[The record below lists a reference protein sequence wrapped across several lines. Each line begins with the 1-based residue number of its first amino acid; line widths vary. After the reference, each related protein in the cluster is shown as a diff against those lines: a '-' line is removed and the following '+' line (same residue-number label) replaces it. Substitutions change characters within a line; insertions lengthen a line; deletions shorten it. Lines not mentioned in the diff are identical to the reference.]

1 MHTRI
6 PAFFF
11 CFFYLFSSLAL
22 ASPLIRIVPQGEDV
36 PSDQRIRLEFDR
48 PMIPLGQAEA
58 ANVPVRISPEVK
70 GQWRWTDP
78 QTLSFRPDPEEKL
91 KPATRYRV
99 DVNAGLVALDGTAV
113 KPVKE
118 KTFITTRP
126 EIRHGFFHKWLD
138 ELTPVFELQ
147 ANMPLTRS
155 SVEKA
160 VVFHTGGGFH
170 PVKVSAA
177 GDLPNAAIA
186 TSWIIQPARPLPANE
201 KTELMVKKG
210 LRTPEGDM
218 PGKEIRNLRN
228 FVTFPAP
235 EFLGLRYAT
244 LNGENIFIPASSE
257 DQITKDGPPQ
267 PADPQGYAELLF
279 STPVRISQAT
289 QNITFTP
296 PLPGINKP
304 WEDYYDYDPT
314 RSLHTEDS
322 TYGISLPATPLPLQ
336 DYTIHVS
343 GVMTDAFKRKMG
355 ETRIAR
361 FHTDRLKPSFYLP
374 TSTAVLEKG
383 MDSELPIS
391 FTNIKNYRIQG
402 SAMDKGGFYPVDT
415 GYMQTGI
422 PENTS
427 ATLAAG
433 IRNILTES
441 GILSAE
447 VQTDP
452 EVSTWEGASRFLT
465 IVSPWQVVVKIG
477 HFNSLIWV
485 TDLRTG
491 QPVSGITIRLL
502 EGHEKNL
509 EISDEEIATTR
520 TNAEG
525 IALLP
530 GTAELDPEQK
540 TAGRGE
546 YREDKPL
553 WFLEASSEK
562 DLVLFPL
569 DWRFSLNPWQ
579 ISDTPIFSSA
589 RAPLGHIK
597 SWGLTAQGIYRT
609 GETMDYKIYVRNQD
623 LHGLIPPPLSG
634 WTLKVLDPGNQ
645 EIFRKDDFP
654 LSAFGT
660 FHGSLSI
667 PENGRVGRYSFELSH
682 KDTDKILRP
691 LSVMVTDFSTAP
703 FRVQADIAALQAKP
717 GDKVTFKATASLHAG
732 GAYTEAP
739 VRIRSHIRS
748 RPFTPDSP
756 ALKDFYFDSNNGREN
771 LPVKTLADLSRR
783 LDDKGRSKAQ
793 IKIPETD
800 LAFGTLTLEAG
811 VSDERGKTV
820 SASTSIPFEGRDMLV
835 GIKALDWMQKSGKSA
850 EFRVVVVN
858 PKGKIIPDI
867 PIRFIAER
875 QDVSVVRAR
884 SAGDAYTP
892 RHSIEWKEV
901 ATGSLVSGEKPK
913 DAVFT
918 PDTPGR
924 WRVRVEIEDSLGRTH
939 KTSIPVWVSGP
950 GTVIWESPEDL
961 RVELVPEKTEL
972 QVGDTARILIKN
984 PFPGAKALISV
995 ERYGVL
1001 RHEVRTL
1008 ENAAEVIEIPMG
1020 PAMLPGCYV
1029 SVSILSPRVEGSL
1042 PPEKGP
1048 DLGKPS
1054 FRSGYLYLS
1063 VRPEEQKIPVS
1074 VNMDRESYKPGETV
1088 HVEIEIPEN
1097 LADNTELTLAVLDS
1111 AIFDLLPGGRKN
1123 FDPHTGLY
1131 APVSSMD
1138 LETYT
1143 LLSRLIGMQRLEAKG
1158 ATPAGDGGGIRLRE
1172 DFRGVAFWQP
1182 EILPDSSG
1190 RARISFSAPDNL
1202 TSWEVLVLAVTP
1214 KDRMGTGHGVFRVNR
1229 PTEIRPVMPNFL
1241 RTGDKLVAGFS
1252 ILNRTDKTR
1261 DISIRAELHKEG
1273 RILANREFEKN
1284 FEPWQ
1289 RQLFLLPAEV
1299 RNTGNLRMEV
1309 IAKDALDGDAIG
1321 HSLEVIE
1328 SILLETQAT
1337 SGITK
1342 DKVTQIHLKIPEK
1355 ARLDVGA
1362 LGIRLSPS
1370 LISSVEA
1377 PLLFL
1382 RDYPYDCWEQQL
1394 SKAMAAAL
1402 YLSMMDYLPD
1412 EVQWQNAEKVIPEIL
1427 AKAALFQRENGSMAY
1442 FPTSGGGENPMLSA
1456 FTALI
1461 FKKLA
1466 DFGFYPAPDVTRK
1479 LDAYLDTLMRRNITG
1494 DSVLDRSSR
1503 MMSLLARSEQA
1514 DADLF
1519 ERLRPHPERDGLFA
1533 TALFLEA
1540 AAKKGLSYG
1549 ELSPVV
1555 DVLLARTHK
1564 TAGGLSAQDEE
1575 SISHPWLMGSH
1586 SRTQAAVLMAIIRL
1600 GELPDAPKEL
1610 LSYPTL
1616 LMRELMAQQ
1625 GKAAR
1630 WQGTQENLFAAMAA
1644 TEYAL
1649 SYEIERVDLE
1659 AKVRDEEGLEGKIRF
1674 RDIRDTAV
1682 RITRPIVKN
1691 DPGRDQI
1698 IQIEKSGSGSLY
1710 YTAALAFASEE
1721 PKLPADNGLH
1731 VRLRILN
1738 EKGEEIQ
1745 KDSAVSMFRG
1755 ERVHMVCD
1763 ISNTQNLNF
1772 IIAEVPL
1779 PAGLEA
1785 VNPHLA
1791 SSGEEMKAPALPDSV
1806 KSGNPWPFY
1815 HQELQHQQVRFF
1827 AEDLPAGTWRLYFTA
1842 QAIAEGSFLMPAAHA
1857 EALYRPEIWG
1867 RDKKH
1872 LLIIGPRTDDPAM
1885 EQ

>member
-11 CFFYLFSSLAL
+11 CLFHLFSSLAL

-48 PMIPLGQAEA
+48 PMIPLGQAA
-58 ANVPVRISPEVK
+58 AENIPVRISPEVK

-99 DVNAGLVALDGTAV
+99 DVDAGLVSLDGRPV
-113 KPVKE
+113 PPVKE
-118 KTFITTRP
+118 KTFVTTRP
-126 EIRHGFFHKWLD
+126 EIRHGFFLQWID
-138 ELTPVFELQ
+138 EVTPVFELQ
-147 ANMPLTRS
+147 ANLPLTRT

-160 VVFHTGGGFH
+160 VVFHAGGVFH

-177 GDLPNAAIA
+177 GDLPDAAIA

-218 PGKEIRNLRN
+218 PGMEIRNLRN

-235 EFLGLRYAT
+235 AFLGIRYT
-244 LNGENIFIPASSE
+244 SLNGENIFIPASSAGQTDE
-257 DQITKDGPPQ
+257 DILPK
-267 PADPQGYAELLF
+267 PADPQGYTELLF

-322 TYGISLPATPLPLQ
+322 TYSLSLPATPLPLQ
-336 DYTIHVS
+336 EYTIHVNETMS
-343 GVMTDAFKRKMG
+343 DAFSRKMG
-355 ETRIAR
+355 EARMAR

-383 MDSELPIS
+383 VASELPIS

-415 GYMQTGI
+415 GYLQTGI
-422 PENTS
+422 PENTPT
-427 ATLAAG
+427 TLAAG
-433 IRNILTES
+433 VRNILTAS

-452 EVSTWEGASRFLT
+452 EVSTWEGASRFLA
-465 IVSPWQVVVKIG
+465 IVSPWQVVAKIG

-491 QPVSGITIRLL
+491 QPVSGVTIRLL

-520 TNAEG
+520 TNGEG

-553 WFLEASSEK
+553 WFLEAASEK

-569 DWRFSLNPWQ
+569 DWRFALNPWQ

-589 RAPLGHIK
+589 KAPLGHLR

-609 GETMDYKIYVRNQD
+609 GETMEYKIYVRNQD

-634 WTLKVLDPGNQ
+634 WTLRILDPSSQ
-645 EIFRKDDFP
+645 EIFKKEDFP

-660 FHGSLSI
+660 FHGALTI

-703 FRVQADIAALQAKP
+703 FRVQADIAALQARP
-717 GDKVTFKATASLHAG
+717 GDEVTFKAGASLHAG

-771 LPVKTLADLSRR
+771 IPVKTLADLSRR
-783 LDDKGRSKAQ
+783 LDDKGRSKAR

-800 LAFGTLTLEAG
+800 LAFGTLSLEAG

-835 GIKALDWMQKSGKSA
+835 GIKALSWMQQSGKSA
-850 EFRVVVVN
+850 EFRVVVVD

-867 PIRFIAER
+867 PIRFVAER

-892 RHSIEWKEV
+892 RHSIEWKEI
-901 ATGSLVSGEKPK
+901 ATGSLISGESPK

-924 WRVRVEIEDSLGRTH
+924 WRVRVEIKDSRGRSHQTR
-939 KTSIPVWVSGP
+939 IPVWVSGSGP
-950 GTVIWESPEDL
+950 VIWESPEDL
-961 RVELVPEKTEL
+961 RVDLVPEKTEL
-972 QVGDTARILIKN
+972 QVGDTARILVKN

-1008 ENAAEVIEIPMG
+1008 ENGAELIEIPMG

-1042 PPEKGP
+1042 PPEEGP
-1048 DLGKPS
+1048 DLGKPA

-1063 VRPEEQKIPVS
+1063 VKPEEQKIPVR
-1074 VNMDRESYKPGETV
+1074 VDMDRESYKPGETV
-1088 HVEIEIPEN
+1088 HVSIEVPEK
-1097 LADNTELTLAVLDS
+1097 LAGDTELALAVLDS
-1111 AIFDLLPGGRKN
+1111 AIFDLLPGGKKN

-1182 EILPDSSG
+1182 EILPDASG
-1190 RARISFSAPDNL
+1190 RASVSFSAPDNL

-1214 KDRMGTGHGVFRVNR
+1214 KDRMGTGHGLFRVNR

-1241 RTGDKLVAGFS
+1241 RTGDRLEAGFS
-1252 ILNRTDKTR
+1252 IFNRTDQAR
-1261 DISIRAELHKEG
+1261 DINIRAELHKNG
-1273 RILANREFEKN
+1273 IVLSHREFEKS

-1289 RQLFLLPAEV
+1289 RQLFLLPVKALN
-1299 RNTGNLRMEV
+1299 RGSLRMEV
-1309 IAKDALDGDAIG
+1309 IAKDALDGDAMV
-1321 HSLEVIE
+1321 HTLKVKD
-1328 SILLETQAT
+1328 SIVLETQT
-1337 SGITK
+1337 SSGMAGEQKTRIP
-1342 DKVTQIHLKIPEK
+1342 VRVPEK
-1355 ARLDVGA
+1355 ARNDLGV

-1394 SKAMAAAL
+1394 SKAMGAAL

-1412 EVQWQNAEKVIPEIL
+1412 EVQWQDAEKIIPDIL
-1427 AKAALFQRENGSMAY
+1427 AKASLFQRDNGSMAY

-1466 DFGFYPAPDVTRK
+1466 DFGFYPDPDVSRK
-1479 LDAYLDTLMRRNITG
+1479 LDAYLDTLMRRDISGNP
-1494 DSVLDRSSR
+1494 VLDRSSR
-1503 MMSLLARSEQA
+1503 IMALLARTDTS
-1514 DADLF
+1514 DTDLF
-1519 ERLRPHPERDGLFA
+1519 ERLRPHPGKDGLFA

-1540 AAKKGLSYG
+1540 AARKGLDYD
-1549 ELSPVV
+1549 ELSFLV
-1555 DVLLARTHK
+1555 DALLARTHK
-1564 TAGGLSAQDEE
+1564 TAGGLAAQDEK
-1575 SISHPWLMGSH
+1575 SMAHPWLMGSH
-1586 SRTQAAVLMAIIRL
+1586 SRTQAAVLMAMVRL
-1600 GELPDAPKEL
+1600 GELPDAPEEL
-1610 LSYPTL
+1610 RSYPPL
-1616 LMRELMAQQ
+1616 LMGELMAQQ
-1625 GKAAR
+1625 GPAAR
-1630 WQGTQENLFAAMAA
+1630 WQGTQENLFGAMAA

-1649 SYEIERVDLE
+1649 SYESDRVDLV
-1659 AKVRDEEGLEGKIRF
+1659 AKVRDDAGLEGNIRF

-1682 RITRPIVKN
+1682 RMTRPMGKD

-1698 IQIEKSGSGSLY
+1698 LHIEKKGTGSLY
-1710 YTAALAFASEE
+1710 YTAALAFAWEE
-1721 PKLPADNGLH
+1721 PQPPADNGLH

-1745 KDSAVSMFRG
+1745 RDSGLSLARG
-1755 ERVHMVCD
+1755 DRVHVVCD
-1763 ISNTQNLNF
+1763 VSNTQRLHF
-1772 IIAEVPL
+1772 IMAEIPL

-1785 VNPHLA
+1785 VNPLLKG
-1791 SSGEEMKAPALPDSV
+1791 SEEQEKAPALPDSV
-1806 KSGNPWPFY
+1806 KPGSPWPFY

-1827 AEDLPAGTWRLYFTA
+1827 AEDLPAGTWRLHFTA

-1857 EALYRPEIWG
+1857 EALYRSEIWG
-1867 RDKKH
+1867 RDKEH
-1872 LLIIGPRTDDPAM
+1872 SLHIGPRPDASATG
-1885 EQ
+1885 Q